1 MTIKVLPLDFW
12 MKHPKL
18 LEDCLSTDR
27 HLPCI
32 PHFNRDGIYSN
43 YGECWFEVNGKAY
56 TYPVEDFNYQLNML
70 NAEELTVKQGE
81 ALEEIIKQKLATKEQ
96 RKLFQFYCEAMRSK
110 KCSRHSRKLAI
121 PRMKYWKEKIK
132 AKRELENKK

>member
-1 MTIKVLPLDFW
+1 MNYKVLPLNFW

-18 LEDCLSTDR
+18 LENCLTTHR
-27 HLPCI
+27 YKFTNPELH
-32 PHFNRDGIYSN
+32 REGIYKL
-43 YGECWFEVNGKAY
+43 GKKCWFEIDGYAY

-70 NAEELTVKQGE
+70 NAEELTVKQGK
-81 ALEEIIKQKLATKEQ
+81 ALEEIIKQKLSSKEQ